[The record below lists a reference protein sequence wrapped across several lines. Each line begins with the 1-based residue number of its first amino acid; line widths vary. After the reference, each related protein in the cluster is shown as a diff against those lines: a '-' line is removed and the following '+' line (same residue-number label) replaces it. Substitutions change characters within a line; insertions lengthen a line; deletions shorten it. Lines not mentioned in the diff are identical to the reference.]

1 MRKPAAGRLIDPRGV
16 AFPHT
21 PWRGEEQGAGGTGGE
36 RGPAILETTHG
47 MPHHDALTTLLA
59 QVRTGDDHA
68 EQALISLVY
77 PELRRLAAHFL
88 RRERPDHTLQ
98 PTALAHEA
106 YLRICGGRTL
116 DVESRAHFFGIV
128 ARQMRQILVDHARA
142 RAAQKRSA
150 GPLTV
155 TLGSGEG
162 LGQPRTEDLLA
173 INEALDQLESVDARA
188 SRVVELRFFG
198 GLKESEVA
206 TALQVSLATV
216 KRDWSFAKAWLFKRL
231 SSAHA

>member
-1 MRKPAAGRLIDPRGV
+1 
-16 AFPHT
+16 
-21 PWRGEEQGAGGTGGE
+21 
-36 RGPAILETTHG
+36 
-47 MPHHDALTTLLA
+47 MPQHDALTTLLE
-59 QVRTGDDHA
+59 QVRTGDPHA

-106 YLRICGGRTL
+106 YLRVCGGRAL

-173 INEALDQLESVDARA
+173 INEALDQLKSVDARA

-198 GLKESEVA
+198 GLKETEVA

-231 SSAHA
+231 ASAEA